1 MTGYRIA
8 QRRRGFGRGAVC
20 TMVDRA
26 SEWIEDVTDRTP
38 QSAALTATT
47 TTPTQPIFRDD
58 APC

>member
-1 MTGYRIA
+1 MA

-38 QSAALTATT
+38 QSAA
-47 TTPTQPIFRDD
+47 RDRYD
-58 APC
+58 HDPNSTDLPR